1 MTTSLPE
8 LPSLEATC
16 LALLCIDGDITHG
29 WAVAS
34 QFLPDG
40 SLGRVWTVTRPN
52 TYRALELLSEKG
64 LIERSGQAGRSGARE
79 RTLLTPT
86 AGGRAIAD
94 LWLDAPVEHLRD
106 VHRDLLLKLLLRKRA
121 GLPDGPFV
129 RSQQAALAPMIERLL
144 AGDPLSPDA
153 DPVAAFR
160 REQARTVLRFLDR
173 LLVDELPT
181 MRLSARNQLRAT
193 VTSVRP
199 GDVMAAVKVTLPDGQ
214 QLSAAITREAVED
227 LGLAVGDPVIAIV
240 KSTEV
245 MLAVPSN
252 SRKGG

>member
-1 MTTSLPE
+1 VTSSPPE
-8 LPSLEATC
+8 LSSLEEAC
-16 LALLCIDGDITHG
+16 LTLLCVDKDITHG

-34 QFLPDG
+34 QFLADG

-52 TYRALELLSEKG
+52 TYRALELLAEKG
-64 LIERSGQAGRSGARE
+64 LVERKGQAGRSGARE
-79 RTLLTPT
+79 RTLVTPT
-86 AGGRAIAD
+86 LSGRATAEA
-94 LWLDAPVEHLRD
+94 WLDAPVQHLRD
-106 VHRDLLLKLLLRKRA
+106 VHRELLLKLLLRRRA

-129 RSQQAALAPMIERLL
+129 RSQQAALAPTIERLL
-144 AGDPLSPDA
+144 AGDPLSPVD
-153 DPVAAFR
+153 DPVAEFR

-173 LLVDELPT
+173 LLVGELPS

-199 GDVMAAVKVTLPDGQ
+199 GDVMASVKVTLPDGQ

-245 MLAVPSN
+245 MLAVPN
-252 SRKGG
+252 GPRVA